1 MESAGLATTSISL
14 IREHTEKIR
23 PPRALWVPFELGRP
37 LGAPNDPEFQ
47 TDVLRASLALLER
60 ESGPVLEDYPHDAPA
75 SGGEPWACP
84 VALPGGEAGD
94 QESRLLRE
102 VELLQPWY
110 EEAVRSRGRS
120 AVGLS
125 GVAGVDTIA
134 SFLAGVVSGEPGTP
148 PEGASEEMPFLL
160 RYLAD
165 DIKAFYQEAAT
176 AQPGRNATSGA
187 LNDWLYKGTTLGE
200 VLYDLRDR
208 LAASEDPR
216 EKLSAGGLIP
226 LTYAQRP
233 E

>member
-1 MESAGLATTSISL
+1 M

-47 TDVLRASLALLER
+47 LDVLRSTLALLER
-60 ESGPVLEDYPHDAPA
+60 ERGPVLEDYPHDAPA
-75 SGGEPWACP
+75 SQGEPWACP

-94 QESRLLRE
+94 QEARLLRE
-102 VELLQPWY
+102 IDLLKPWY
-110 EEAVRSRGRS
+110 EEASRTRGRS

-125 GVAGVDTIA
+125 GIDDVDTMGSFIA
-134 SFLAGVVSGEPGTP
+134 GFVSGEPGTP
-148 PEGASEEMPFLL
+148 PDGASEEMPFLL
-160 RYLAD
+160 RFISD
-165 DIKAFYQEAAT
+165 DLKAFYQEAAT
-176 AQPGRNATSGA
+176 AQPGKASTSDV
-187 LNDWLYKGTTLGE
+187 LNDWLYKETTLGE

-216 EKLSAGGLIP
+216 EKASAGGLIP

>member
-1 MESAGLATTSISL
+1 M
-14 IREHTEKIR
+14 
-23 PPRALWVPFELGRP
+23 PFELGRP

-47 TDVLRASLALLER
+47 LDVLRAALGLLER

-84 VALPGGEAGD
+84 VALPGEEAGD
-94 QESRLLRE
+94 QEARLLRE

-110 EEAVRSRGRS
+110 EEAVRGRGRS

-125 GVAGVDTIA
+125 GVEGVDTIA
-134 SFLAGVVSGEPGTP
+134 SFLAGFVSGEPGTP

-160 RYLAD
+160 RYMSD

-176 AQPGRNATSGA
+176 AQPGRSVTSDA
-187 LNDWLYKGTTLGE
+187 LNDWLYKETALGE
-200 VLYDLRDR
+200 VLYDVRDR

-216 EKLSAGGLIP
+216 EKATAGGLIP

-233 E
+233 